1 MRNINQVLVVDD
13 DPIHNTVFKKL
24 SECSDFAKEI
34 VSFISAVDCLDYLKT
49 IINTNAIPPSIIF
62 LDIKMPIVNGWEFL
76 ERLEK
81 MNEHHHFSQVAIF
94 MLTSSSEQSDINKA
108 KKYNLVTDY
117 IVKPITIEKIQE
129 IRLSYEKSAADLHL
143 HS

>member
-1 MRNINQVLVVDD
+1 MEKIRQVLVVDD

-24 SECSDFAKEI
+24 AEWSDFAEEV

-49 IINTNAIPPSIIF
+49 LKEAEKTPPAIIF

-81 MNEHHHFSQVAIF
+81 MNEHHYFSPVAIY

-108 KKYNLVTDY
+108 RKYEMVTDY
-117 IVKPITIEKIQE
+117 IVKPITMEKLKE
-129 IRLSYEKSAADLHL
+129 IRELQPQADVRHQP
-143 HS
+143 HG

>member
-1 MRNINQVLVVDD
+1 MEKINQVLVVDD

-24 SECSDFAKEI
+24 SEWSDFAEEI
-34 VSFISAVDCLDYLKT
+34 LSFISAVDCLDYLKT
-49 IINTNAIPPSIIF
+49 IIDTNATPPAIIF

-81 MNEHHHFSQVAIF
+81 MSEHRHFSQIAIY

-117 IVKPITIEKIQE
+117 IVKPITMEKIHE
-129 IRLSYEKSAADLHL
+129 IRLSYQKSEADFHL